1 MHKAAD
7 LIKKEI
13 VRIDTGNI
21 IGSVVDLLFDPEERH
36 LVALITV
43 SGGWLRDTVLVDW
56 QAVLVWTGDIV
67 LVKPE
72 TEPIKASSNERFSK
86 LLERRIHLAGTNVM
100 SRKGVKLGNVGELL
114 LRQSGEIG
122 AYVINR
128 GFLGSERNYVLAE
141 DIVAL
146 GSDALI
152 VARDTVR
159 DTLDDP
165 TVTPRPINVK
175 RGFVMPLTGTLVQ
188 LNSDDEVAMPE
199 ATNDSVETVADSDHV
214 DPPAAI
220 DPDADLPE
228 AMRVPA
234 EPASEHEE
242 LPEIMCEVTPVT
254 GETVKLTPE
263 EIDAIVKGE
272 KAMPNQ
278 SVDGK
283 Q

>member
-7 LIKKEI
+7 LIKKDI

-199 ATNDSVETVADSDHV
+199 ASSESADSDHAD
-214 DPPAAI
+214 DPTAI

-228 AMRVPA
+228 AMRVPPL
-234 EPASEHEE
+234 ESTDDED
-242 LPEIMCEVTPVT
+242 LPEIMRDVTPVT
-254 GETVKLTPE
+254 GETVKLTPD